1 MTRKWALLTL
11 TLFCAAGIGLAA
23 QNYGGTPLTNPSR
36 RFAKG
41 SSKVHQGREAKKT
54 NLAVSI
60 PKNAIS
66 TKTAGGP
73 DSMNYRFKDSNEP
86 GGPVFNWIEISGTGN
101 NLNLDDDTYY
111 YGIPFTFTFY
121 GTTYSNIAV
130 GSNGTVYFQDT
141 YLGLSNTTIPSTNG
155 YGVNIFTAVYWDDLY
170 PSGANNIYYQ
180 VIGDKLVVEWY
191 KVPTGSSDS
200 LTFEAILDSTL
211 NTITF
216 QYLDM
221 QDLGSSATVG
231 IQGSASQPP
240 LWGLQYSYDASSLA
254 NNLAILF
261 DRYIPTSHDLTVK
274 SIDTPATVVAPSVAF
289 TPTATVMNPGLSPE
303 SDFRVF
309 FQINDSLGSQV
320 YLDSALIASP
330 DSILPDSFRQF
341 TFSGFTPA
349 VYARY
354 TAVAWTGLADDYSW
368 NDTLSKP
375 FRTWDL
381 DVAAQAILNPI
392 NAANPDP
399 DLIPSV
405 LFHNSG
411 TQTADFTANFEAAF
425 GGVTMYEQQVSIIG
439 LAGGADTTVEFP
451 VWPGVRLEG
460 TYQMMAYAEMA
471 HDLNNAN
478 DTISGTFASGY
489 SLWQT
494 WTSLNTATAGGAHAG
509 YEGKLYMFGGYTGS
523 TINQIS
529 IYDTVSASWSTSSAV
544 LSEAIDLGSAVAARG
559 KIYVIGGEG
568 GSYVGLDCYSPDG
581 DSLNP
586 RTAMPSGGLGFVTAA
601 WRDSLIYRIGGYD
614 ATFTPMAT
622 VEIYD
627 LVNDAWTTSPTPLP
641 VALAYPA
648 GTILGDTIIIS
659 TGLDAGGNPT
669 LSTYIGIIDTTNPD
683 SITWTTGT
691 DYPGGPTMGSASG
704 YIGNDTDH
712 KLIIAGGSTS
722 SGITGTTYTYSTDG
736 GWELKPDK
744 TTPFFLN
751 AGSQVGDYFVV
762 AGGYDGGSFYT
773 CTEALFLGGSDKA
786 NPVVTIVDPANNGTG
801 VHLLA
806 PIFVS
811 FSKPMDTTTVTYS
824 CNPDPA
830 GWSRTWSADL
840 ATMTLNHSAFDYSTT
855 YALTVTAG
863 SSLDGY
869 AMAAGTAS
877 NPFSFTSWNPG
888 SVIQDQMGT
897 GIDVN
902 LSQIFE
908 DYPDFSS
915 YMADDIDVAGFDSVT
930 VSTVE
935 IIGGY
940 WNGHTFHPVDS
951 LYMGFTTDSSAS
963 NLPAWSQTVWA
974 GNISLAGYDEI
985 GLGTSPS
992 KFVMYLDPP
1001 VTLAPGKNWM
1011 IWAPY
1016 MNYEAKDG
1024 QCGWVPNPTITG
1036 VECSW
1041 RNPGGGLSGNT
1052 EWIHTSAMF
1061 SSAADAYMR
1070 IYGQTFTGV
1079 EGNPGET
1086 LTPIVYSLSASYP
1099 NPSRD
1104 NSTIKFALP
1113 QAGQVKIE
1121 IYNIA
1126 GQRVKTLVNGSL
1138 GAGYHQIT
1146 WNGRNEAGQKVANG
1160 VYMYRMNSGSFTATK
1175 KLLMVK

>member
-1 MTRKWALLTL
+1 MTRKWVLLTL
-11 TLFCAAGIGLAA
+11 ALLFVAGIGLAK
-23 QNYGGTPLTNPSR
+23 NLGGNLDPASSAAGAKSWRSR
-36 RFAKG
+36 LRTKPVA
-41 SSKVHQGREAKKT
+41 AKKI
-54 NLAVSI
+54 AVPVKKLD
-60 PKNAIS
+60 PKAWHLQEDFEGS
-66 TKTAGGP
+66 FPPAGWTTQDIAGTDESWQQSDFDYYNGSYSAFIDYDCSEYSEDWLITP
-73 DSMNYRFKDSNEP
+73 QITIQANDTLYFWMNIYDP
-86 GGPVFNWIEISGTGN
+86 GYE
-101 NLNLDDDTYY
+101 DDTYIKISTGDNQPASFTTTLLHLY
-111 YGIPFTFTFY
+111 DDYGSGNY
-121 GTTYSNIAV
+121 VYSWTQYAIDLSAYA
-130 GSNGTVYFQDT
+130 GQTVYLAFQHTDDC
-141 YLGLSNTTIPSTNG
+141 GA
-155 YGVNIFTAVYWDDLY
+155 GVFIDDVSVGHEY
-170 PSGANNIYYQ
+170 T
-180 VIGDKLVVEWY
+180 
-191 KVPTGSSDS
+191 PTG
-200 LTFEAILDSTL
+200 
-211 NTITF
+211 
-216 QYLDM
+216 
-221 QDLGSSATVG
+221 
-231 IQGSASQPP
+231 
-240 LWGLQYSYDASSLA
+240 
-254 NNLAILF
+254 
-261 DRYIPTSHDLTVK
+261 HDVCVN
-274 SIDTPATVVAPSVAF
+274 SIDLPAAVATPAVPF
-289 TPTATVMNPGLSPE
+289 TPTATIQDQGMNPE
-303 SDFRVF
+303 SDFQVF
-309 FQINDSLGSQV
+309 FRINDSLGTQL

-330 DSILPDSFRQF
+330 DSILPDSLRQF

-349 VYARY
+349 AYTRY
-354 TAVAWTGLADDYSW
+354 TAVVWTGLADDYSW
-368 NDTLSKP
+368 NDTLAKT

-381 DVAAQAILNPI
+381 DVAANAILNPLGS
-392 NAANPDP
+392 ANPDP
-399 DLIPSV
+399 DIIPRV
-405 LFHNSG
+405 VFHNAA
-411 TQTADFTANFEAAF
+411 TQTADFTANFEATY
-425 GGVTMYEQQVSIIG
+425 GGVTMYDQEVNING

-451 VWPGVRLEG
+451 AWPGVRLEG
-460 TYQMMAYAEMA
+460 TYQMTAYAEMD

-478 DTISGTFASGY
+478 NSVSGSFKSGYNIWVSKTALPYEQYCHAVAPWNGRIYLFGGAPGGTFC
-489 SLWQT
+489 
-494 WTSLNTATAGGAHAG
+494 NTIQ
-509 YEGKLYMFGGYTGS
+509 Y
-523 TINQIS
+523 
-529 IYDTVSASWSTSSAV
+529 YDTLTETWNNSAITFPTNLFGASA
-544 LSEAIDLGSAVAARG
+544 ITLGDR
-559 KIYVIGGEG
+559 IFVIGGCETFANQLTAV
-568 GSYVGLDCYSPDG
+568 YCYWPDG
-581 DSLNP
+581 DSLTVKSNLP
-586 RTAMPSGGLGFVTAA
+586 TATMEAAAGL
-601 WRDSLIYRIGGYD
+601 WRDSLIYVMGGGNW
-614 ATFTPMAT
+614 AMTQINN
-622 VEIYD
+622 VQIYD
-627 LVNDAWTTSPTPLP
+627 VANDSWS
-641 VALAYPA
+641 A
-648 GTILGDTIIIS
+648 GTAMPGAVGTNGGGICGDTIIS
-659 TGLDAGGNPT
+659 VGGYLTGACYYGV
-669 LSTYIGIIDTTNPD
+669 IDTTDPTN
-683 SITWTTGT
+683 ITWSTGAS
-691 DYPGGPTMGSASG
+691 YPA
-704 YIGNDTDH
+704 GNLCRPSTAVRDH
-712 KLIIAGGSTS
+712 KLYVAAGYNGSDATANAYYYS
-722 SGITGTTYTYSTDG
+722 PADDAWTQLPDRTTATIGAGQAAIMGEWLYVISGETGG
-736 GWELKPDK
+736 Q
-744 TTPFFLN
+744 N
-751 AGSQVGDYFVV
+751 
-762 AGGYDGGSFYT
+762 
-773 CTEALFLGGSDKA
+773 EALFLGSSDKA
-786 NPVVTIVDPANNGTG
+786 NPVITVATPVNSSTG

-806 PIFVS
+806 PVTVS
-811 FSKPMDTTTVTYS
+811 FSKPMDTTTVTFT
-824 CNPDPA
+824 CNPNPA
-830 GWSRTWSADL
+830 GWSMAWSADL

-855 YALTVTAG
+855 YALIVTAG

-869 AMAAGTAS
+869 AMAAGTAA

-1086 LTPIVYSLSASYP
+1086 LTPRVYSLSASYP

-1104 NSTIKFALP
+1104 NSTIKFSLP
-1113 QAGQVKIE
+1113 QAGQVKLE
-1121 IYNIA
+1121 VYNIA

-1146 WNGRNEAGQKVANG
+1146 WNGRNEAGQRVANG